1 MVNSANLKA
10 SVSFVG
16 DGSTNKF
23 YFGFDYINKQF
34 VKVQVGANSSPLT
47 YLTDYTVDGHSVTL
61 TNTPATGVA
70 IRVYRETP
78 SDRIVEWADGAFI
91 KASQM
96 TLENL
101 QQLHLIEEAQDY
113 PILNSLSKYPDGF
126 NFNALGS
133 RIIGV
138 SDPKDPQDVVTKHY
152 MENVQSGFVK
162 KNTELVNEATKQ
174 ASAAKSSQTAA
185 KSSESNAAT
194 YASKANT
201 SNISAKNWAMSES
214 SPDNAP
220 DPKSRTGETQSSR
233 SWALQ
238 AEDSVNNINFYMFN
252 ILRRKTMY
260 SIGDIAYTPLLKSY
274 LYLECTTEGTTG
286 NSIPD
291 FSGKNENSFINDGT
305 VVWKVRKTTP
315 QAYVNSNFLSLSG
328 GELTNNLS
336 LTADNK
342 GVIIKEKG
350 MLATSSSS
358 ERYTDIITHADKN
371 DKRFFFLRS
380 GVKKDNDKFVEL
392 TMTDKND
399 TPAGGLSL
407 FYDNS
412 KNEVSVQIYGKEI
425 KYLFYPYYS
434 IQGTAGGFTRF
445 DGLQMF
451 YTWLQAGATYTY
463 PKPFSDIPRV
473 FVQYLTGSNAPA
485 FQNNSRTSF
494 TNTGG
499 NDCYLLVVGKGV

>member
-1 MVNSANLKA
+1 MNSVNLKA

-34 VKVQVGANSSPLT
+34 VKVQIGNEGQSLT
-47 YLTDYTVDGHSVTL
+47 YPSDYTVDDRSVVL
-61 TNTPATGVA
+61 KDTPAIGVA

-78 SDRIVEWADGAFI
+78 SDRLVEWADGTFI

-113 PILNSLSKYPDGF
+113 PILSSLSKYPDGI

-133 RIIGV
+133 RITGV
-138 SDPKDPQDVVTKHY
+138 SDPKDPKDVVTKHY
-152 MENVQSGFVK
+152 MENVQGGFVK
-162 KNTELVNEATKQ
+162 KNSDLVGEATKQ
-174 ASAAKSSQTAA
+174 ANSAKASQTAA
-185 KSSESNAAT
+185 KSSENNAKT
-194 YASKANT
+194 YAEKANT
-201 SNISAKNWAMSES
+201 SNISANKWAMSES

-220 DPKSRTGETQSSR
+220 DPKSRTGKTQSSR

-238 AEDSVNNINFYMFN
+238 AEESVNNINFYMFN
-252 ILRRKTMY
+252 ILRRKARY
-260 SIGDIAYTPLLKSY
+260 SLGDIAYTPLLKSY
-274 LYLECTTEGTTG
+274 LYLECTTAGTTG
-286 NSIPD
+286 DSIPD
-291 FSGKNENSFINDGT
+291 FSGKSENSFINDGT

-328 GELTNNLS
+328 GELTSDLR
-336 LTADNK
+336 LTANNK
-342 GVIIKEKG
+342 GVVIKEKE

-358 ERYTDIITHADKN
+358 TRFTDVLSHVDKN
-371 DKRFFFLRS
+371 DNRFFFLRS
-380 GVKKDNDKFVEL
+380 GVREDNDKFVDL
-392 TMTDKND
+392 TIVNKYNVPTNGI
-399 TPAGGLSL
+399 TLY
-407 FYDNS
+407 YDDS
-412 KNEVSVQIYGKEI
+412 KNEISVQIYGKEI
-425 KYLFYPYYS
+425 KTLFYPYSS
-434 IQGTAGGFTRF
+434 IQDTNGGFTRF

-451 YTWLQAGATYTY
+451 YTYLKAGATYTY
-463 PKPFSDIPRV
+463 PKPFSAIPRV

-485 FQNNSRTSF
+485 FQNNSKTSF
-494 TNTGG
+494 TNTGS